1 MANRDLF
8 ESLRRSLFRV
18 DVRIREPSPPS
29 SGTRSIPPTHANGDS
44 PLRNSLRKRGETFDE
59 SLHVCFRG
67 RSWRWASPAPRFKRT
82 PCSLTS
88 RSTRDST
95 LAPGFRTITSSAR
108 SGTAGSEI
116 EIGLGGLIR
125 FGDTGNITPT
135 PSTTPGVDGQFVN
148 LPPGLSP
155 VNQNSPPTLAM
166 WNFNYSFYNAA
177 GLAGDTAVLTIT
189 GLDGVPHVFPS
200 GSLPVGPETTVQDS
214 TNLGY
219 FVGLGAPAFSYN
231 PNQEGTYTITAS
243 LYDSSNNLL
252 LSATAEYDVVP
263 EPSTMVMG
271 LMSSVLAGSYFW
283 RKRGRHRKA

>member
-1 MANRDLF
+1 MNRCMYAFAAAL
-8 ESLRRSLFRV
+8 LALG
-18 DVRIREPSPPS
+18 IA
-29 SGTRSIPPTHANGDS
+29 GTEVQADSVFFDQPLDAGFHVGTGIPNDHFVG
-44 PLRNSLRKRGETFDE
+44 
-59 SLHVCFRG
+59 
-67 RSWRWASPAPRFKRT
+67 
-82 PCSLTS
+82 
-88 RSTRDST
+88 
-95 LAPGFRTITSSAR
+95 AR

-189 GLDGVPHVFPS
+189 GLDGVPHVFSS